1 MTSAWQTNARQT
13 PDMRRLAESQVLW
26 TAAWHLPLA
35 SAPIPSDHDLDD
47 LVCREHRANFA
58 LWHEEDKARDPL
70 ATDTR
75 IASVKRAIDALNQQR
90 NDLVEQIDEWLLKN
104 LPRSDHAELHS
115 ETPGMML
122 DRLSI
127 LALKLFHTREQ
138 AERPSASASHRA
150 KNLDRLAILE
160 QQHADLV
167 IAAASL
173 IDAVVT
179 RKKSFKVYRQLKMYN
194 DPELNPQVYGKRG
207 G

>member
-1 MTSAWQTNARQT
+1 MTSARQT

-26 TAAWHLPLA
+26 TAAWHLPLS
-35 SAPIPSDHDLDD
+35 SAPVAANHELDD

-90 NDLVEQIDEWLLKN
+90 NDLVEQIDEWLLDEWLRHH
-104 LPRSDHAELHS
+104 LPHSASAELHS

-127 LALKLFHTREQ
+127 LALKLFHTREE
-138 AERPSASASHRA
+138 AGRLTATAIHRA
-150 KNLDRLAILE
+150 NNLQRLAILE
-160 QQHADLV
+160 QQQLDLV
-167 IAAASL
+167 TAAASL
-173 IDAVVT
+173 IDAVAAGE
-179 RKKSFKVYRQLKMYN
+179 KSFKVYRQMKMYN
-194 DPELNPQVYGKRG
+194 DPELNPQVYGRRRS
-207 G
+207 